1 MKFNPDVVL
10 ADAMALA
17 KRKQSYRPKQL
28 IAHYRQMV
36 SLGAPRAERPRY
48 LKSVYNSDTEMI
60 EKIEKLI
67 EKHSE
72 KNA

>member
-1 MKFNPDVVL
+1 MNFNPDAVL
-10 ADAMALA
+10 ADAMFSAKHRLPIRA
-17 KRKQSYRPKQL
+17 KREL
-28 IAHYRQMV
+28 DHYRQMV
-36 SLGAPRAERPRY
+36 RLGAPRAERPRY

-67 EKHSE
+67 EKYSE